1 MFVSVAKGRLKHR
14 EEKLKMSIKLFI
26 NNLNAEDL
34 TMLVVSLWL
43 SRRLL

>member
-1 MFVSVAKGRLKHR
+1 MFVSVEEGGLKRR
-14 EEKLKMSIKLFI
+14 EEKVKMSIKLFV

-43 SRRLL
+43 SHRLL